1 MRLLKCFPDRA
12 FLRVGRDGALR
23 RPDAP
28 AGRPYQI
35 SSKSRRKTEAAAL
48 IIVLAFMALLTGLA
62 LAYFSH
68 TATDRQLA
76 HASFHDASADLL
88 ARNALDIIVSS
99 LKREITVAGVN
110 VTQANIQ
117 PQRSGDDA
125 SIPSLI
131 RRSVRNDTIP
141 PPGVPSFASIVSSG
155 PVDPANPKRGEITRA
170 RWNSHYLVP
179 TAASFTP
186 PDWVLVTLQGP
197 NPAPLPSDVVGRYA
211 FAVYDEG
218 GLLDMNLAGFP
229 AWAGSSASNPEPTP
243 TPWQVNVGRKG
254 TVAFADLGGL
264 PAAPTS
270 SQMNKIVGWR
280 NYGTTKQT
288 ATTFRRFSFQL
299 DPSTQQ
305 DAWGSYLLDFGD
317 APYTDPSIDSFTSVP
332 SDFPSYSRT
341 DQAFMTRKELL
352 RLQGS
357 IGFSQDLLQYMGT
370 FSRER
375 NRPAPDWRSLRLPDR
390 FPMNAVGLVKPAPPD
405 SVTTRGR
412 GNGDGNGVGWRGRGR
427 YRGSIPDILGM
438 FGLAWVNGTGTD
450 KSQLAYWGRWQYV
463 GEQQPSEPNNNPL
476 AYIPPLRARPE
487 FVKILNYALN
497 VANAGWDA
505 FSNDTNLGRVA
516 RTLSIAASLIDQ
528 YDDSGDTNERDPTT
542 GSHTTIIE
550 YGGGFVLGWE
560 NENNPSSPGYQ
571 ADKDPYAWIIDP
583 NTGST
588 KPRPATV
595 PIVLNHPFSNVGE
608 FGYGLDTANGFQP
621 LNFVTE
627 TSNDKAVLDFFMYN
641 PVLHTYPRAG
651 IFNLNTRN
659 VPVIAAALKAAL
671 KNDTIAPPS
680 SSGVISASEATTAAQ
695 RIVDETK
702 LRPVLNRADVAR
714 LVRVG
719 ANTAWTKEQKE
730 AIARALAEMGQART
744 WNLMI
749 DVIAQTG
756 KCAPGETDFAKFIVE
771 GEKRYWLH
779 IALARD
785 LNTDRTVDVFG
796 AQLEEVSE

>member
-1 MRLLKCFPDRA
+1 MNTRWSCFGGLLKDTNQ
-12 FLRVGRDGALR
+12 G
-23 RPDAP
+23 
-28 AGRPYQI
+28 
-35 SSKSRRKTEAAAL
+35 AAL

-68 TATDRQLA
+68 TAADRQLA
-76 HASFHDASADLL
+76 QASFHDTSAELL
-88 ARNALDIIVSS
+88 ARSALDIIVGS
-99 LKREITVAGVN
+99 LKREIIVAGTN
-110 VTQANIQ
+110 VTQTNIQ
-117 PQRSGDDA
+117 PQRSGDHP
-125 SIPSLI
+125 SIPNLI
-131 RRSVRNDTIP
+131 RRSVRDDAIP
-141 PPGVPSFASIVSSG
+141 PPGVPSFASAISSG

-170 RWNSHYLVP
+170 RWNSHYLIP
-179 TAASFTP
+179 AAASFAP
-186 PDWVLVTLQGP
+186 PDWVLLTLEGL
-197 NPAPLPSDVVGRYA
+197 NPSPTPSDVIGRYA

-229 AWAGSSASNPEPTP
+229 TWAGSSAGNPQPTP

-254 TVAFADLGGL
+254 TIAFADLGAL
-264 PAAPTS
+264 PAPPTS

-288 ATTFRRFSFQL
+288 ATSFRRFSFQL
-299 DPSTQQ
+299 DPNSQQ

-317 APYTDPSIDSFTSVP
+317 APYSDPTIYPFTSVP

-352 RLQGS
+352 RLQSS
-357 IGFSQDLLQYMGT
+357 IGFGQDLLQYMGT

-375 NRPAPDWRSLRLPDR
+375 NRPAPDWRSLTLPDR

-405 SVTTRGR
+405 SVTARGR
-412 GNGDGNGVGWRGRGR
+412 GNGDGNGVDWRGRGR
-427 YRGSIPDILGM
+427 YRGCVRDILDM

-450 KSQLAYWGRWQYV
+450 KSQLTYWGRWQYV
-463 GEQQPSEPNNNPL
+463 GEQQPSEPNNQPL
-476 AYIPPLRARPE
+476 AYIPPLRGRLE
-487 FVKILNYALN
+487 FIKILNYALN
-497 VANAGWDA
+497 VANPGWDPL
-505 FSNDTNLGRVA
+505 SNDTDSNRVA
-516 RTLSIAASLIDQ
+516 RTLSIVASLIDQ
-528 YDDSGDTNERDPTT
+528 YDDSGDTNERDAQT
-542 GSHTTIIE
+542 GNHTTIIE

-560 NENNPSSPGYQ
+560 NENNPSSSGYDV
-571 ADKDPYAWIIDP
+571 DKDPYAWIIDP
-583 NTGST
+583 RTGHT

-608 FGYGLDTANGFQP
+608 FGYGLDTANGFLP
-621 LNFVTE
+621 LSFVTE
-627 TSNDKAVLDFFMYN
+627 TSNDKAVLDFFTYN
-641 PVLHTYPRAG
+641 PILHTYPRAG
-651 IFNLNTRN
+651 ILNLNTRN
-659 VPVIAAALKAAL
+659 VPAIAGALKAAL

-680 SSGVISASEATTAAQ
+680 SSGAISASEATTAAQ

-702 LRPVLNRADVAR
+702 LRPVLNRGDVAR

-756 KCAPGETDFAKFIVE
+756 KCAPGETDRFIVE

-785 LNTDRTVDVFG
+785 LNSDGTVDVLG
-796 AQLEEVSE
+796 SQLEQVSE